1 MEYRGL
7 NVDEVAMRTS
17 RKVAPKTRAS
27 VAKKASVLKAPEKI
41 AETTIGKR
49 VTTRPTEGAE
59 PVPGVVRFVG
69 ATKFADGIWMGIEL
83 DEPKGKNDGTVQE
96 VSYFTAKPQHGLFVR
111 LGKAELIL
119 DSTAAKCQSAVP
131 TESPTDLRDGTRV
144 SVKTLENSAGTVR
157 FVGQTEFAEG
167 DWIGVELDQPL
178 GKNDGSVKGRAYF
191 SCKPNHGIFARAGN
205 LVTIPTGSLPEKP
218 QRTAASESEASGPL
232 IPLPTLTEAPEP
244 AEENANKNGDMA
256 TEGISAKPLP
266 APSGDTLIALQPTVE
281 ELATRSRITKDLEDQ
296 FEEELLV
303 FEARQLPETR
313 MSMMVDDTVMKVQA
327 AVAQDEAA
335 PTQKK
340 RRKRKARDPTG
351 FGVFLRQ
358 KQAMDLS
365 ATFRDIANAAARE
378 WADLG
383 DEARAAFRS
392 GGKLPRSTQ
401 APKRFLP
408 EPFSSAVY
416 SMEAKAAGMESREAY
431 TVLWHVDWGQV
442 KGEAF
447 SNEDDA
453 ESKFDE
459 LDGGEYAAMLV
470 DKAYNEIKYYG
481 TRGKVQT
488 EMEEYWKRHFKGSK
502 ALDQIKKKN
511 QPKESSAVEVEVK
524 DHALDESLAEL
535 RKDHWVSQEEHAD
548 PVVFRWELDETRT
561 KIEKCLCG
569 DLFLLSPEKDKIGFL
584 DLALE
589 RFDTVALKR
598 DRTEG
603 HVISVDKESRLCKVV
618 FPERDGSARIGF
630 QTLSSLM
637 FQRRKTPDAL
647 RQLRAPDF
655 FPPEEG
661 DLHRVSAAKPD
672 SKHRGNLE
680 KAIPVKTVWEDDD
693 TGNFCWTYGSEELD
707 VRAAS
712 TTCTASG
719 KVAIPFRFIPSP
731 DIKKMVE
738 NSEEEFKK
746 FKDRKTPQGKMEDG
760 VTKPTFGVC
769 CSHRGSASWRR
780 QGLTKR
786 GAVCADPIRVRKRR
800 PRVDVKC
807 TGQAFLCKPGS
818 RLGLLATNDFSL
830 PYISRCVAATEMME
844 SGLVKVNVDNSEAQ
858 LDIDPRPSQAVQLSN
873 VCYEGGRKLT
883 VLLES
888 GRLIDATVQSREARH
903 RHVIAYTDGNGG
915 WCCTVIYIDTAVQ
928 KSKTKM
934 PDIKSLADLLLGSG
948 DGRFIGEQIV
958 YRCLMVAG
966 PGTGKTWSSCQLMY
980 HLSKVCA
987 NESSTEGIVKVP
999 VLIFAQKLAGM
1010 IRGHQ
1015 MNDKIYAEMPLSE
1028 RDALLDKPWL
1038 EDAFRMECGKEYADV
1053 LLRALKLRSAIVIL
1067 DGIDEASDVKGIMQD
1082 FVMKR
1087 LVAMQI
1093 SVVLTSRP
1101 EGVSAALSTLTQSFA
1116 VMSLKPLSDEQQ
1128 KQIILHQVKVQKN
1141 EFFENLLKFAEIR
1154 KEHDRIYFN
1163 EAFADPKDRGFME
1176 HKLAAVNRF
1185 KKDDGSWDE
1194 SKLQKCLS
1202 GEVVGAQELGAEPQA
1217 TYLQNASDYFSE
1229 DLFRELDAR
1238 LEKNAPAKEVE
1249 SFVKETFPATEDF
1262 PPGPSLARKLYELAE
1277 KKAMSTT
1284 SLWPQV
1290 VSVTDQLLAAA
1301 EYFKPIFE
1309 ETVNALCQHVQ
1320 DKLTEKAAKDR
1331 LEGKDA
1337 PEEST
1342 EYELILGPLKDPVRV
1357 HEKAVDDYADR
1368 FKEHLAEANVVDVIR
1383 ARLVCSSG
1391 KQMKTFLE
1399 MIAIGFPYE
1408 VDGKAVK
1415 LELARVKNKFSS
1427 KDSDPSRFRNVL
1439 LNLELSCG
1447 QISHFVELQVHHQL
1461 ILGYNETSHAHDFY
1475 DYFRRELRNT
1485 YGQDME
1491 HNLNFMLE
1499 QRMQLFKEISEV
1511 PVLLT
1516 VMTMALLNSSQMPGN
1531 LLELYERGLRNMLL
1545 GSLKEEQAGDAE
1557 VAAIWEMMQKV
1568 AVENH
1573 FRQKRI
1579 FTQHDVDDALS
1590 TSPELHRRWLTC
1602 VENGEVPF
1610 VKVLSDGEGAEFQFR
1625 HLSFQEAL
1633 VARCLASRD
1642 GKEEDA
1648 PPTEE
1653 AQTVAQ
1659 RFVRH
1664 QGSLAQ
1670 FINTP
1675 FYLNM
1680 LRTGAGQLWLQ

>member
-1 MEYRGL
+1 M
-7 NVDEVAMRTS
+7 A
-17 RKVAPKTRAS
+17 
-27 VAKKASVLKAPEKI
+27 
-41 AETTIGKR
+41 AE
-49 VTTRPTEGAE
+49 
-59 PVPGVVRFVG
+59 
-69 ATKFADGIWMGIEL
+69 D
-83 DEPKGKNDGTVQE
+83 
-96 VSYFTAKPQHGLFVR
+96 
-111 LGKAELIL
+111 
-119 DSTAAKCQSAVP
+119 
-131 TESPTDLRDGTRV
+131 
-144 SVKTLENSAGTVR
+144 
-157 FVGQTEFAEG
+157 
-167 DWIGVELDQPL
+167 
-178 GKNDGSVKGRAYF
+178 
-191 SCKPNHGIFARAGN
+191 
-205 LVTIPTGSLPEKP
+205 
-218 QRTAASESEASGPL
+218 
-232 IPLPTLTEAPEP
+232 
-244 AEENANKNGDMA
+244 
-256 TEGISAKPLP
+256 ISAKPLP
-266 APSGDTLIALQPTVE
+266 APNVDAPIALQPTQVE
-281 ELATRSRITKDLEDQ
+281 ELASRSRITKDMEDQ

-303 FEARQLPETR
+303 FEARQRPETR
-313 MSMMVDDTVMKVQA
+313 MSMMVDDTVMKAEA

-365 ATFRDIANAAARE
+365 ATFRDIANAATRE

-392 GGKLPRSTQ
+392 GGKLPRPTQ

-416 SMEAKAAGMESREAY
+416 SMEAKAAGMESREVY
-431 TVLWHVDWGQV
+431 TVIWHVDWGQV

-459 LDGGEYAAMLV
+459 LDGGAYAAMLV

-502 ALDQIKKKN
+502 AWDQIKKKN

-535 RKDHWVSQEEHAD
+535 RKDHWVSQEERAD

-569 DLFLLSPEKDKIGFL
+569 DLFLPSPEKDKIGFL

-661 DLHRVSAAKPD
+661 DLHKVSTAKPD

-680 KAIPVKTVWEDDD
+680 KVIPVKTVWEDDD

-707 VRAAS
+707 LRAAS

-746 FKDRKTPQGKMEDG
+746 IRDRKTPQGWCYQANFWRLLQSSGQCQLEVAATMANVAEL
-760 VTKPTFGVC
+760 TEL
-769 CSHRGSASWRR
+769 ASGKRR

-830 PYISRCVAATEMME
+830 PYISRCVAAEEMME
-844 SGLVKVNVDNSEAQ
+844 SGLVKVNVDNSEEQ

-903 RHVIAYTDGNGG
+903 RHVIAYTDANGG
-915 WCCTVIYIDTAVQ
+915 AASATIDLNEANHVDGHFASFDVSLYQEYCTKQMNRFRYLEDSITSQKMDVETQVIYIDTAVQ

-1015 MNDKIYAEMPLSE
+1015 MNDKIYAEM
-1028 RDALLDKPWL
+1028 
-1038 EDAFRMECGKEYADV
+1038 CGKEYADV

-1082 FVMKR
+1082 SMQVFEGLEVLGQFLPAR
-1087 LVAMQI
+1087 VAF
-1093 SVVLTSRP
+1093 SYLW
-1101 EGVSAALSTLTQSFA
+1101 
-1116 VMSLKPLSDEQQ
+1116 
-1128 KQIILHQVKVQKN
+1128 
-1141 EFFENLLKFAEIR
+1141 
-1154 KEHDRIYFN
+1154 
-1163 EAFADPKDRGFME
+1163 
-1176 HKLAAVNRF
+1176 
-1185 KKDDGSWDE
+1185 KDDGSWDE

-1202 GEVVGAQELGAEPQA
+1202 GEARPEMEQDSG
-1217 TYLQNASDYFSE
+1217 
-1229 DLFRELDAR
+1229 ELDTR

-1249 SFVKETFPATEDF
+1249 SFVKAGEPEQGFSRFSSAQFVSPEKETVSVPETFPATEDF

-1277 KKAMSTT
+1277 KKAMSTS
-1284 SLWPQV
+1284 SLWPQ
-1290 VSVTDQLLAAA
+1290 
-1301 EYFKPIFE
+1301 
-1309 ETVNALCQHVQ
+1309 
-1320 DKLTEKAAKDR
+1320 
-1331 LEGKDA
+1331 DA

-1357 HEKAVDDYADR
+1357 HEKAAES
-1368 FKEHLAEANVVDVIR
+1368 EHLAEANVVDVIR
-1383 ARLVCSSG
+1383 ARYATMGPHTIRDASYPWRVIRGSG

-1408 VDGKAVK
+1408 VDGQAVK

-1461 ILGYNETSHAHDFY
+1461 ILGYNEATRLISGEGFELNGTKTSHAHDFY
-1475 DYFRRELRNT
+1475 DYFRRE
-1485 YGQDME
+1485 
-1491 HNLNFMLE
+1491 
-1499 QRMQLFKEISEV
+1499 
-1511 PVLLT
+1511 
-1516 VMTMALLNSSQMPGN
+1516 
-1531 LLELYERGLRNMLL
+1531 
-1545 GSLKEEQAGDAE
+1545 
-1557 VAAIWEMMQKV
+1557 
-1568 AVENH
+1568 
-1573 FRQKRI
+1573 
-1579 FTQHDVDDALS
+1579 
-1590 TSPELHRRWLTC
+1590 
-1602 VENGEVPF
+1602 
-1610 VKVLSDGEGAEFQFR
+1610 
-1625 HLSFQEAL
+1625 
-1633 VARCLASRD
+1633 
-1642 GKEEDA
+1642 
-1648 PPTEE
+1648 
-1653 AQTVAQ
+1653 
-1659 RFVRH
+1659 
-1664 QGSLAQ
+1664 
-1670 FINTP
+1670 
-1675 FYLNM
+1675 
-1680 LRTGAGQLWLQ
+1680 

>member
-1 MEYRGL
+1 
-7 NVDEVAMRTS
+7 MRTS

-49 VTTRPTEGAE
+49 VTARPTEGAE

-111 LGKAELIL
+111 LGKAEPIL

-232 IPLPTLTEAPEP
+232 IPLPTLAEAPEP
-244 AEENANKNGDMA
+244 A
-256 TEGISAKPLP
+256 
-266 APSGDTLIALQPTVE
+266 E

-502 ALDQIKKKN
+502 ALEQIKKKN

-569 DLFLLSPEKDKIGFL
+569 DLFLPSPEKDKIGFL

-647 RQLRAPDF
+647 RQLRVPDF

-746 FKDRKTPQGKMEDG
+746 FKDRKTPQGWCYQANFWRLLQSSGQCQLEVAATMANVAEL
-760 VTKPTFGVC
+760 TEL
-769 CSHRGSASWRR
+769 ASGKRR

-830 PYISRCVAATEMME
+830 PYISRCVAAAEMME

-915 WCCTVIYIDTAVQ
+915 AASATIDLNEANHVDGHFANFDVSLYQEYCTKQMNRFRYLEDSITSQKMDVETQVIYIDTAVQ

-1185 KKDDGSWDE
+1185 KKDDGNWDE

-1331 LEGKDA
+1331 LEGK
-1337 PEEST
+1337 
-1342 EYELILGPLKDPVRV
+1342 
-1357 HEKAVDDYADR
+1357 
-1368 FKEHLAEANVVDVIR
+1368 
-1383 ARLVCSSG
+1383 
-1391 KQMKTFLE
+1391 
-1399 MIAIGFPYE
+1399 
-1408 VDGKAVK
+1408 
-1415 LELARVKNKFSS
+1415 
-1427 KDSDPSRFRNVL
+1427 
-1439 LNLELSCG
+1439 
-1447 QISHFVELQVHHQL
+1447 
-1461 ILGYNETSHAHDFY
+1461 
-1475 DYFRRELRNT
+1475 
-1485 YGQDME
+1485 
-1491 HNLNFMLE
+1491 
-1499 QRMQLFKEISEV
+1499 
-1511 PVLLT
+1511 
-1516 VMTMALLNSSQMPGN
+1516 
-1531 LLELYERGLRNMLL
+1531 
-1545 GSLKEEQAGDAE
+1545 
-1557 VAAIWEMMQKV
+1557 
-1568 AVENH
+1568 
-1573 FRQKRI
+1573 
-1579 FTQHDVDDALS
+1579 
-1590 TSPELHRRWLTC
+1590 
-1602 VENGEVPF
+1602 
-1610 VKVLSDGEGAEFQFR
+1610 
-1625 HLSFQEAL
+1625 
-1633 VARCLASRD
+1633 ASR
-1642 GKEEDA
+1642 
-1648 PPTEE
+1648 
-1653 AQTVAQ
+1653 V
-1659 RFVRH
+1659 
-1664 QGSLAQ
+1664 
-1670 FINTP
+1670 
-1675 FYLNM
+1675 
-1680 LRTGAGQLWLQ
+1680 